1 MANDN
6 TKTVKKEKFLT
17 IHGHFYQPPRENP
30 WLEAIELQD
39 SALPYHDWNER
50 ICKECYNPN
59 SVSRIVDNRNR
70 ILDIV
75 NNYEYMSFNFGPTL
89 LSWLESYAPLTYE
102 RIIKADIESISQ
114 HDGHGNA
121 MAQVYNHII
130 MPLANNRDKETQV
143 KWGIRDFEYR
153 FGRKPEGIWLAETA
167 VDDATLNVL
176 VDNGIKFTVL
186 SPYQALKMKKSSDKT
201 WQDVSWGN
209 IDPARSYKYAIKS
222 DPKKSIDLFFYDGA
236 ISRSVAFD
244 ELLTDGNKFIKRLK
258 EGVSELRDY
267 PQLINIATD
276 GESYGHHTKF
286 GDMALS
292 YVLKIK
298 AEDEGFKITNYAEY
312 LAKYRSDYEADIKQA
327 SSWSC
332 FHGVGR
338 WKEDCGC
345 STGGHPGWN
354 QKWREPLR
362 NALDY
367 LRDHFAEI
375 FEREGAKYYNKD
387 VWAVRNQYIDVILDR
402 SYSNIKKF
410 QKEHFKADLSE
421 EDRIRGMELLEIQRQ
436 ALLMYTSCGWFFS
449 EISGIETVQI
459 MKYAAR
465 AMQLAARFSNE
476 DFEEH
481 FLEILSQAKSNIQE
495 FGTGR
500 DIYERF
506 VKPSVVTAKQIA
518 CLWAISSLYQDFEED
533 EDVYCYTVRQDDY
546 QRVEKSNSNFVIGHI
561 EIRSKV
567 TLQRVDLMFALMQ
580 YSDGD
585 FHCAIKEFS
594 SNEEYQNLKQ
604 SLIKTFMLKPFT
616 EIIRALDEKFGKE
629 YFTLKDIFIEERKKI
644 LQILLKDQMEK
655 FADTYKDMY
664 DQGKG
669 SIYHMQS
676 LGLEIPTEFKI
687 SAGYALSHK
696 YNDLLAHSDGFVD
709 RSIVQ
714 QIMDINFE
722 SKKMNIEIDKTPSN
736 NSFAKK
742 IIVNLNRLT
751 KSFEIQQADA
761 IVDLFD
767 IIEKLDLQID
777 ISEAQNIY
785 YNKIYH
791 RIGDI
796 IVNNMESPKE
806 KDIKFV
812 KLLLEI
818 GVRLNIN
825 VDFYKVKLDKL
836 ALA

>member
-1 MANDN
+1 MANS
-6 TKTVKKEKFLT
+6 TEKFLT

-89 LSWLESYAPLTYE
+89 LSWMEVYAPLTYE
-102 RIIKADIESISQ
+102 RIIKADIESIQ
-114 HDGHGNA
+114 NHNGHGNA
-121 MAQVYNHII
+121 LAQVYNHII
-130 MPLANNRDKETQV
+130 MPLANTKDKETQV

-167 VDDATLNVL
+167 VDDETLRIL
-176 VDNGIKFTVL
+176 ADNEIKFTVL
-186 SPYQALKMKKSSDKT
+186 SPYQALKVRKNGDKN

-209 IDPARSYKYAIKS
+209 IDPARTYEYKIKS
-222 DPKKSIDLFFYDGA
+222 DPKKSVHLFFYDGA

-258 EGVSELRDY
+258 EGVSEVRDY

-312 LAKYRSDYEADIKQA
+312 LDKYESGWEADIKQA

-367 LRDHFAEI
+367 LRDELVKV
-375 FEREGAKYYNKD
+375 FEKEGVKYFNKD
-387 VWAVRNQYIDVILDR
+387 VWTVRNKYIDVILDR
-402 SYSNIKKF
+402 SFSNIKKF
-410 QKEHFKADLSE
+410 QKENFNPELTE
-421 EDRIRGMELLEIQRQ
+421 EQKVKGMELLEIQRQ
-436 ALLMYTSCGWFFS
+436 TLLMYTSCGWFFS

-465 AMQLAARFSNE
+465 AMQLAARFT
-476 DFEEH
+476 DIKLEEN
-481 FLEILSQAKSNIQE
+481 FKNILSGAKSNITE
-495 FGTGR
+495 YGSGR
-500 DIYERF
+500 DIYENF
-506 VKPSVVTAKQIA
+506 VKPSVITLKQIA
-518 CLWAISSLYQDFEED
+518 CLWAISSLYQEFEDE
-533 EDVYCYTVRQDDY
+533 EDVYCYSVKRNDY
-546 QRVEKSNSNFVIGHI
+546 QKIQKGSANFIVGNI
-561 EIRSKV
+561 EISSKV
-567 TLQRVDLMFALMQ
+567 TLQKLNLVFALMQ

-594 SNEEYQNLKQ
+594 TDDEYQSLKNI
-604 SLIKTFMLKPFT
+604 LLKTFVQNSLT
-616 EIIRALDEKFGKE
+616 EIIRTLDEKFGKE

-644 LQILLKDQMEK
+644 LQILLKDQMGK
-655 FADTYKDMY
+655 FAETYREMY

-676 LGLEIPTEFKI
+676 LGLEIPDEFKI
-687 SAGYALSHK
+687 AAQYAMSRK
-696 YNDLLAHSDGFVD
+696 YNELLSHSDGFVEK
-709 RSIVQ
+709 SIIQ
-714 QIMDINFE
+714 QISDINFE
-722 SKKMNIEIDKTPSN
+722 ANKMNIKIDKTPSN
-736 NSFAKK
+736 KNFAKR
-742 IIVNLNRLT
+742 IITNINRLT

-761 IVDLFD
+761 ILELFD
-767 IIEKLDLQID
+767 IVEKLELQID

-796 IVNNMESPKE
+796 IESNQNSPKE
-806 KDIKFV
+806 RDMKFIN
-812 KLLLEI
+812 LLLEI
-818 GVRLNIN
+818 GIRLNIN
-825 VDFYKVKLDKL
+825 VDFYKSKMLNL
-836 ALA
+836 S